1 MFCQNCG
8 TKNND
13 ASVFCEN
20 CGAKL
25 EKPVQPAQPTQPVQP
40 AQPVQPTQPV
50 QPVKPAKPRKPISKV
65 WIVVAVEAV
74 ALIAAVVVFFKIGN
88 DIYSPEKVAEKFF
101 VEVANHN
108 FKEAY
113 KTLDVEEDDF
123 INEKNFENAS
133 CNMELSKVTN
143 YKIKRSRGSDSLG
156 KDIEISYRTKGGSS
170 THSYNV
176 SVSKK
181 TGKNALFFEK
191 WEVSPESMIVE
202 DFYVDIP
209 VGAEVTVDGVKL
221 DEEYADKKNS
231 TDTIQSYKIPA
242 MFAGEHQ
249 IVVTKEG
256 MKEVRKIVDTDMD
269 YGYSLYNMS
278 PDEEVLE
285 EVLKT
290 ASSDLKE
297 IYCAAAEGKDFDA
310 VADLFSKDE
319 DYQEDAKE
327 EYENLVT
334 DLLDNEYT
342 TLNKL
347 SFSNLE
353 GEAYLNYWD
362 EESVEVYFRFDYV
375 AEYTEHWFGED
386 TNESYDDTSSVYL
399 NFVYEDGKWVLMG
412 FDAPYIYY

>member
-13 ASVFCEN
+13 SSVFCEN

-50 QPVKPAKPRKPISKV
+50 QPAKPEKPRKPISKA

-74 ALIAAVVVFFKIGN
+74 ALITAIVVFFKIGN
-88 DIYSPEKVAEKFF
+88 DVYSPEKVAEKFF

-133 CNMELSKVTN
+133 CNLELSKVAN
-143 YKIKRSRGSDSLG
+143 YEIKRSKKNGLG
-156 KDIEISYRTKGGSS
+156 KNIEIAYRTKGSS
-170 THSYNV
+170 SDHTYYI
-176 SVSKK
+176 SVSEK

-202 DFYVDIP
+202 DFQVEVPI
-209 VGAEVTVDGVKL
+209 GAEVIVDGVKL
-221 DEEYADKKNS
+221 GKDYQKKS
-231 TDTIQSYKIPA
+231 KDDGVQVYEIPA

-249 IVVTKEG
+249 IVVTQEG
-256 MKEVRKIVDTDMD
+256 MKEVRKLVDTDMD
-269 YGYSLYNMS
+269 YGYSLRSMS

-285 EVLKT
+285 EVLNT

-297 IYCAAAEGKDFDA
+297 IYSAAAEGKDFDA

-362 EESVEVYFRFDYV
+362 EESVEVYFQFDYV